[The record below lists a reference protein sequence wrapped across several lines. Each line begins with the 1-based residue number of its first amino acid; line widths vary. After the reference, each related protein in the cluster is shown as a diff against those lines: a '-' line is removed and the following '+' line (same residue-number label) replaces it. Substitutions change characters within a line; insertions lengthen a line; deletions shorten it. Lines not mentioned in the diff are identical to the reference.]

1 MKRGRSDLSAHAGLC
16 RMRIALFSSFSA
28 ATGFVLARP
37 GFSPEMLPLALGVFL
52 LACGASALNQY
63 QERGIDAVMP
73 RTRTRPVPSGKI
85 SPRNALRFSL
95 VLIASGSLT
104 LIFTGSVLSPSLGLT
119 GVIWYNGLYTAMKKK
134 TAFAV
139 VPGAIVGAI
148 TPAIGWVAGY
158 GSFSDPRLISLCFFF
173 FMWQVPH
180 FWLLLLNY
188 GEEYERA
195 GLPSLTGIFSRTQ
208 LLRIIFIW
216 IFAAAVSCLFLPVTG
231 IVRTPALR
239 YLLVGSSLWLVW
251 NGLTLLRFKAA
262 ERSFSSAFGRI
273 NGYMFFAMVLLSADR
288 LFPR

>member
-1 MKRGRSDLSAHAGLC
+1 
-16 RMRIALFSSFSA
+16 MRIALFSSFSA
-28 ATGFVLARP
+28 ATGCVIARP
-37 GFSPEMLPLALGVFL
+37 GFSPEMLPLMLGVFL

-63 QERGIDAVMP
+63 QERDSDALMP

-95 VLIASGSLT
+95 VLISCGSLT
-104 LIFTGSVLSPSLGLT
+104 LFFSGSVLSPLLGLT
-119 GVIWYNGLYTAMKKK
+119 GVIWYNGLYTTMKKK
-134 TAFAV
+134 TAFAA

-148 TPAIGWVAGY
+148 TPAIGWVAGN
-158 GSFSDPRLISLCFFF
+158 GSLSDPRLVSLCFFF

-180 FWLLLLNY
+180 FWLLLLKY
-188 GEEYERA
+188 GEEYEKA

-231 IVRTPALR
+231 IVRTPAIR
-239 YLLVGSSLWLVW
+239 CLLVGASLWLVW

-262 ERSFSSAFGRI
+262 GRSFSAAFGRI
-273 NGYMFFAMVLLSADR
+273 NGYMFFAMILLSADR